1 MKKLVQFGAGNIGR
15 SFIGQLFARSGV
27 EVVFVDID
35 ERLIDGLNR
44 EREYRVIIKQTDKPD
59 ETLVIS
65 NVRAVNGKDTQ
76 AVAKEIAEADIL
88 ATSVGQRA
96 LPAVLRAISEGLKLR
111 REQYGERALDIIIA
125 ENLHGAGEFFA
136 QHLRELLP
144 GDYPL
149 DKLVGLVETSIGKM
163 VPIMREKDLEED
175 PLWVFA
181 EPYNELILD
190 KMGFKNPIPE
200 VEGLAPKE
208 NMKAYVDRKLFIHN
222 LGHAATVYFGYQLK
236 PTLTYTYE
244 VLDVPEVYDKA
255 RRAMMQSAK
264 ALIKE
269 YPEELTLAGLI
280 KHVDDLL
287 GRFRNIALGDTVYRV
302 GRDLYRKLSKN
313 DRLIGAMLLGQKH
326 ECEMDEIARAVVAG
340 VHFRGRDEQ
349 GHLFEDDRRFVV
361 EEFPQ
366 GLEHILTCVSGLN
379 WTDPVEAQ
387 VIKKILRVAC
397 PEGHI

>member
-15 SFIGQLFARSGV
+15 SFLGQLFARSGY

-35 ERLIDGLNR
+35 ERLVEGLNR
-44 EREYRVIIKQTDKPD
+44 ERKYRVMIKQTDKPD
-59 ETLVIS
+59 ESLVIS
-65 NVRAVNGKDTQ
+65 NVRAVNGKDTE
-76 AVAKEIAEADIL
+76 AVAREIAEADIL

-96 LPAVLRAISEGLKLR
+96 LPVILKVISEGLKLR

-125 ENLHGAGEFFA
+125 ENMHGAGKFFE
-136 QHLRELLP
+136 QYLSKLLP

-190 KMGFKNPIPE
+190 KLAFKNPIPD
-200 VEGLAPKE
+200 VAGLAPKN

-222 LGHAATVYFGYQLK
+222 LGHAATAYFGYQLK
-236 PTLTYTYE
+236 PTLIYTYE
-244 VLDVPEVYDKA
+244 VLDIAEVFEKA
-255 RRAMMQSAK
+255 RQSMMQSAK

-269 YPEELTLAGLI
+269 YPEELKLAELI
-280 KHVDDLL
+280 RHVDDLL
-287 GRFRNIALGDTVYRV
+287 VRFRNKALGDTVYRV
-302 GRDLYRKLSKN
+302 GRDLYRKLGKN

-340 VHFRGRDEQ
+340 VHFRGRDEK
-349 GHLFEDDRRFVV
+349 GHLFADDRRFVV

-366 GLEHILTCVSGLN
+366 GLEHILTSVSGLN
-379 WTDPVEAQ
+379 WTDPIEAQ